1 MISTWMGR
9 NALSIIL
16 AGGRG
21 TRLDPLTRDRAKPAV
36 PFGGPYRI
44 IDFALSNCINS
55 GLRRI
60 LVLTQYK
67 ALSLSR
73 HIDQGW
79 SFLCRELDE
88 FVDVIPPQQMYGE
101 HWYAGTA
108 DAVYQN
114 VFAIERTKAEVALI
128 LAGDHIYK
136 MNYALMIQDHMD
148 SKADLTIACLTVPVS
163 QANQFGVM
171 GVDRK
176 HRIVEFVEK
185 PEHPPEIPDNPGLS
199 LVSMGIY
206 VFSTRLMF
214 DVLMQDVAMRREQT
228 TRDFGRDIIPEMIRQ
243 GYHVKAH
250 PFQDENRKEQAYW
263 RDVGTLDAYY
273 EASMDLIAPDPLLNI
288 YDRNWPIQTFSPPIP
303 PPKFVLDM
311 PGRRGLATNS
321 IVCPGVIVSGGEVH
335 RSIIGTHSRIRSY
348 SLVEDSILFD
358 EVVIGRNARV
368 RRAILD
374 KNVFVPD
381 GFTIGHDQ
389 ELDRSRGLTISPEG
403 LTVVAKDED
412 LRRFVSAG

>member
-9 NALSIIL
+9 NALAVIL

-55 GLRRI
+55 GLRRV

-79 SFLCRELDE
+79 RFLCRELDE
-88 FVDVIPPQQMYGE
+88 FVDVIPPQQIYGE
-101 HWYAGTA
+101 NWYRGTA

-114 VFAIERTKAEVALI
+114 LYTIERTRAEVALI

-136 MNYALMIQDHMD
+136 MNYGMMIQDHMD
-148 SKADLTIACLTVPVS
+148 HKADLTIACLPVPVAEAS
-163 QANQFGVM
+163 DFGVM
-171 GVDRK
+171 AIDSNRRVSDF
-176 HRIVEFVEK
+176 IEK
-185 PEHPPEIPDNPGLS
+185 PPCPPEIPGTPGMALA
-199 LVSMGIY
+199 SMGIY

-214 DVLMQDVAMRREQT
+214 EVLMRDVAIRRDQT
-228 TRDFGRDIIPEMIRQ
+228 TRDFGRDIIPGMLGE
-243 GYHVKAH
+243 GYHVLAH
-250 PFQDENRKEQAYW
+250 PFIDENRKQKAYW
-263 RDVGTLDAYY
+263 RDVGTIDAYY
-273 EASMDLIAPDPLLNI
+273 EASMDLIAADPLLNL

-303 PPKFVLDM
+303 PPKFVIDM

-321 IVCPGVIVSGGEVH
+321 IVCPGSIISGGEAH
-335 RSIIGTHSRIRSY
+335 RSILGTRSTIRSFA
-348 SLVEDSILFD
+348 LVEDSILFD
-358 EVVIGRNARV
+358 DVVIGRGAKV

-374 KNVFVPD
+374 KNVVVPD
-381 GFTIGHDQ
+381 GFTIGMDR
-389 ELDRSRGLTISPEG
+389 ELDRSRGLTVSPEG
-403 LTVVAKDED
+403 LTIVAKDED
-412 LRRFVSAG
+412 LKRFV

>member
-9 NALSIIL
+9 NALAVIL

-55 GLRRI
+55 GLRRV

-79 SFLCRELDE
+79 RFLCRELDE
-88 FVDVIPPQQMYGE
+88 FVDVIPPQQIYGE
-101 HWYAGTA
+101 NWYRGTA

-114 VFAIERTKAEVALI
+114 LYTIERTRAEVALI

-136 MNYALMIQDHMD
+136 MNYGMMIQDHMD
-148 SKADLTIACLTVPVS
+148 HKADLTIACLPVPVAEAS
-163 QANQFGVM
+163 DFGVM
-171 GVDRK
+171 AIDANRRVSDF
-176 HRIVEFVEK
+176 IEK
-185 PEHPPEIPDNPGLS
+185 PPSPPEIPGTPGMALA
-199 LVSMGIY
+199 SMGIY

-214 DVLMQDVAMRREQT
+214 EVLMRDVAIRRDQT
-228 TRDFGRDIIPEMIRQ
+228 TRDFGRDIIPGMINE
-243 GYHVKAH
+243 GYHVLAH
-250 PFQDENRKEQAYW
+250 PFIDENRKQKAYW
-263 RDVGTLDAYY
+263 RDVGTIDAYY
-273 EASMDLIAPDPLLNI
+273 EASMDLIAPDPLLNL

-321 IVCPGVIVSGGEVH
+321 IVCPGSIISGGEAH
-335 RSIIGTHSRIRSY
+335 RSIIGTRSTIRSFA
-348 SLVEDSILFD
+348 LVEDSILFD
-358 EVVIGRNARV
+358 DVVIGRGAKV

-374 KNVFVPD
+374 KNVVVPD
-381 GFTIGHDQ
+381 GFTIGMDR
-389 ELDRSRGLTISPEG
+389 ELDRSRGLTVSPEG
-403 LTVVAKDED
+403 LTIVAKDED
-412 LRRFVSAG
+412 LKRFV